1 MAGLSK
7 TKSDSLPAHN
17 LTRDPKDLP
26 VWGTDNAGFIEI
38 CRQNYYGTVYNDVQ
52 VQFWT
57 TFNQIGS
64 STAGGNTDT
73 WYTLLNIANATKP
86 IIIGG
91 VLSKYANHSS
101 NPVVTTEFTVDGI
114 VTEVVH
120 TQTSNLKGRTWIGF
134 INNEGI
140 TTGSGGYTGKGLR
153 FFGGSSNSG
162 DPLGQYGYV
171 ELEQKASIE
180 DPMDV
185 YTRGWGPL
193 LYAEHSIMIRQKQTH
208 LYNAQYWYQHGVTW
222 RYLLA

>member
-1 MAGLSK
+1 MAGLTK

-17 LTRDPKDLP
+17 LTRNPKDLP
-26 VWGTDNAGFIEI
+26 IWATDNGGFIEI
-38 CRQNYYGTVYNDVQ
+38 CQQNYYGAVYNDVT
-52 VQFWT
+52 VGFWN

-64 STAGGNTDT
+64 STYGGNTDT

-101 NPVVTTEFTVDGI
+101 NPIVTTEFTVDGI

-134 INNEGI
+134 INNEGKA
-140 TTGSGGYTGKGLR
+140 TGGGGYTGKGLR
-153 FFGGSSNSG
+153 FLGGSQNSN
-162 DPLGQYGYV
+162 DPVGQYGYV

-193 LYAEHSIMIRQKQTH
+193 LYAEHSIMIRQKQSH
-208 LYNAQYWYQHGVTW
+208 LYNDSYWYQHGVTW

>member
-7 TKSDSLPAHN
+7 TKSDSLPAPN
-17 LTRDPKDLP
+17 LTKNPKDLP
-26 VWGTDNAGFIEI
+26 IWATDNAGFIGI
-38 CRQNYYGTVYNDVQ
+38 CRQNYFASQYTDVS
-52 VQFWT
+52 VGFWN

-64 STAGGNTDT
+64 STYGGNTDT
-73 WYTLLNIANATKP
+73 WYTILNIANATKP

-101 NPVVTTEFTVDGI
+101 NPVVTTEFTIDGI

-120 TQTSNLKGRTWIGF
+120 TQTSNVKGRTWIGF
-134 INNEGI
+134 INNEGVSA
-140 TTGSGGYTGKGLR
+140 GSFTAASGRGLR
-153 FFGGSSNSG
+153 FMAGTSN
-162 DPLGQYGYV
+162 DPIGQYGYV
-171 ELEQKASIE
+171 ELEQQAAIE

-193 LYAEHSIMIRQKQTH
+193 LYAEHSVMIRQKQTH
-208 LYNAQYWYQHGVTW
+208 MYNDSYYYQHGATW

>member
-17 LTRDPKDLP
+17 LTRNPKDLP
-26 VWGTDNAGFIEI
+26 VWATDNGGFIEI
-38 CRQNYYGTVYNDVQ
+38 CQQNSFGNSYNDLTLG
-52 VQFWT
+52 FWN

-91 VLSKYANHSS
+91 VLSKYANYST
-101 NPVVTTEFTVDGI
+101 NPVVTTEFTIDGI

-134 INNEGI
+134 INNEGNSAG
-140 TTGSGGYTGKGLR
+140 TFTAKTGKGLR
-153 FFGGSSNSG
+153 FMAGTSN
-162 DPLGQYGYV
+162 DPIGAYGYV

-193 LYAEHSIMIRQKQTH
+193 LYAEHSVMIRQKQSH
-208 LYNAQYWYQHGVTW
+208 LYHSAYYNQHGVTW

>member
-17 LTRDPKDLP
+17 LTRNPKDLP
-26 VWGTDNAGFIEI
+26 IWATDNGGFIEI
-38 CRQNYYGTVYNDVQ
+38 CQQNYYGAVYNDVT
-52 VQFWT
+52 VGFWN

-64 STAGGNTDT
+64 STYGGNTDT

-101 NPVVTTEFTVDGI
+101 NPIVTTEFTVDGI

-134 INNEGI
+134 INNEGKA
-140 TTGSGGYTGKGLR
+140 TGGGGYTGKGLR
-153 FFGGSSNSG
+153 FLGGSGNSN
-162 DPLGQYGYV
+162 DPVGQYGYV

-193 LYAEHSIMIRQKQTH
+193 LYAEHSIMIRQKQSH
-208 LYNAQYWYQHGVTW
+208 LYNASYWYQHGVTW

>member
-1 MAGLSK
+1 MAGLTK

-38 CRQNYYGTVYNDVQ
+38 CRQNYYGTVYNDVSAS
-52 VQFWT
+52 FWT

-91 VLSKYANHSS
+91 VLSKYANHSG

-140 TTGSGGYTGKGLR
+140 SQGSGAYTGKGLR
-153 FFGGSSNSG
+153 FFGGASNSN

-208 LYNAQYWYQHGVTW
+208 LYNAQYWYSHGVTW